1 MIGVTDMAD
10 LKSLGKFEQGALV
23 AGALTF
29 ILSLFPY
36 YIRASFDGGT
46 AVPGLDFSSGTS
58 AWTSYA
64 TLGMLLVLIA
74 TGLVAVRAF
83 AKDALP
89 AGVPW
94 NLVVL
99 ATAGLGALLL
109 ILRALTVG
117 GGGGVSVGPGWS
129 GWLIFITSIALT
141 AFAALSFKGSG
152 EEVPWK
158 SEGEKPAI

>member
-1 MIGVTDMAD
+1 MAD
-10 LKSLGKFEQGALV
+10 LKSLDKFEQGALV

-36 YIRASFDGGT
+36 YIRSSFDGGA
-46 AVPGLDFSSGTS
+46 AVPGLNFSAGTS

-64 TLGMLLVLIA
+64 TLGMLLILVA
-74 TGLVAVRAF
+74 TVLVAVRAF
-83 AKDALP
+83 ANDALP

-99 ATAGLGALLL
+99 GTAGLGTLLL